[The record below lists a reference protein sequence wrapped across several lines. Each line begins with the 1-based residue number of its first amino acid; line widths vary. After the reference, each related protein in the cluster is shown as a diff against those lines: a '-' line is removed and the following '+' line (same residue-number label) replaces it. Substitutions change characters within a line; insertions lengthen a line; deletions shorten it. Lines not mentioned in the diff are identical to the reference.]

1 MLLKETILWG
11 VDNSGA
17 KQARVIHLYS
27 KQMYH
32 GKELILI
39 VLRRFDIRRKLQ
51 AKKKYKVIPL
61 TNTPRRE
68 RLGGSMMK
76 FSKTAIIF
84 MADNKRRLLGTRIYT
99 ATMREVRSIPLEKAI
114 IQKIISYSRYT
125 V

>member
-1 MLLKETILWG
+1 M
-11 VDNSGA
+11 
-17 KQARVIHLYS
+17 
-27 KQMYH
+27 
-32 GKELILI
+32 I

-68 RLGGSMMK
+68 RLGGMMLK
-76 FSKTAIIF
+76 FEKTAIVF
-84 MADNKRRLLGTRIYT
+84 MAENRRRLLGTRIYT

-114 IQKIISYSRYT
+114 LQKIISYSRYT